1 MPRVAGGLLLIL
13 LPLFGTDLVPGA
25 TGPTDSLR
33 FLTGCWERRT
43 ARGTVEERWSTP
55 KGGMLQGMGRTF
67 RGDSLV
73 EYEFVLIHEV
83 AGRVVYEAHPSG
95 QAPNTFPVRTL
106 TDSLVEF
113 EDPAHDYPQRVGY
126 RKAGADSLIA
136 WIDGTTPRG
145 PRRVEFPYARISCS
159 P

>member
-1 MPRVAGGLLLIL
+1 MRHVLYPAMLISCL
-13 LPLFGTDLVPGA
+13 CGA
-25 TGPTDSLR
+25 TAPDPTSSVDPLR

-43 ARGTVEERWSTP
+43 ARGTVEERWSPP

-67 RGDSLV
+67 LGDSLV
-73 EYEFVLIHEV
+73 EYEFVLIRETG
-83 AGRVVYEAHPSG
+83 GRVVYEAHPSG
-95 QAPNTFPVRTL
+95 QAPNTFPLKTISDTL
-106 TDSLVEF
+106 AEF

-145 PRRVEFPYARISCS
+145 PRRVEFPYARISCT

>member
-1 MPRVAGGLLLIL
+1 MPSPRL
-13 LPLFGTDLVPGA
+13 LPLLLTPLLLAGVDHRSPSPV
-25 TGPTDSLR
+25 DQLR
-33 FLTGCWERRT
+33 FMAGCWERRT
-43 ARGTVEERWSTP
+43 PRGVVEERWAPP

-67 RGDSLV
+67 RGDTLV
-73 EYEFVLIHEV
+73 EHEFVLIREV
-83 AGRVVYEAHPSG
+83 GGRVVYEAHPSG
-95 QAPNTFPVRTL
+95 QAPNIFPVKQISDT
-106 TDSLVEF
+106 LVEF

-145 PRRVEFPYARISCS
+145 ARRIEFPYARIGCT

>member
-1 MPRVAGGLLLIL
+1 MRILMLAFVATLFSPPRSPT
-13 LPLFGTDLVPGA
+13 PLDQH
-25 TGPTDSLR
+25 R

-43 ARGTVEERWSTP
+43 PRGTVEERWSTP
-55 KGGMLQGMGRTF
+55 KGGMMQGMGRTF

-73 EYEFVLIHEV
+73 EYEFVLIREIG
-83 AGRVVYEAHPSG
+83 GRVVYEAHPSG
-95 QAPNTFPVRTL
+95 QAPNTFPLKTL

-145 PRRVEFPYARISCS
+145 PRRVEFPYARAACT

>member
-1 MPRVAGGLLLIL
+1 MKLIISLLLI
-13 LPLFGTDLVPGA
+13 VPVFA
-25 TGPTDSLR
+25 AAPSTSPIDSLR

-43 ARGTVEERWSTP
+43 PRGTVEERWSTP
-55 KGGMLQGMGRTF
+55 KGGMMQGMGRTF

-73 EYEFVLIHEV
+73 EYEFVLIRET

-95 QAPNTFPVRTL
+95 QAPNTFPAKTV

-145 PRRVEFPYARISCS
+145 PRRVEFPYARAACT

>member
-1 MPRVAGGLLLIL
+1 MPFLLRSLLFLLLR
-13 LPLFGTDLVPGA
+13 PAVSPA
-25 TGPTDSLR
+25 APSPTDQLR

-43 ARGTVEERWSTP
+43 ARGVVEERLSPP

-73 EYEFVLIHEV
+73 EYEFVLIREQ
-83 AGRVVYEAHPSG
+83 GGKVVYEAHPSG
-95 QAPNTFPVRTL
+95 QAMNVFPAKTL
-106 TDSLVEF
+106 TDTLVEF

-136 WIDGTTPRG
+136 WIDGNTARG
-145 PRRVEFPYARISCS
+145 PRRVEFPYARISCT

>member
-1 MPRVAGGLLLIL
+1 MPPRHLLMPFAVL
-13 LPLFGTDLVPGA
+13 LFGAFTPHSPS
-25 TGPTDSLR
+25 PTDSLR

-43 ARGTVEERWSTP
+43 PRGTVEERWSPP

-67 RGDSLV
+67 RGDTLV
-73 EYEFVLIHEV
+73 EYEFVLIREV
-83 AGRVVYEAHPSG
+83 AGRLQYGARPSG
-95 QAPNTFPVRTL
+95 QAPNTFPAKTV

-113 EDPAHDYPQRVGY
+113 EDLAHDYPQRVGY

-145 PRRVEFPYARISCS
+145 PRRVEFPYARISCTQ
-159 P
+159 

>member
-1 MPRVAGGLLLIL
+1 MMRTVPVMLSVLS
-13 LPLFGTDLVPGA
+13 LVIGIGRPA
-25 TGPTDSLR
+25 DPSSIDQLR

-43 ARGTVEERWSTP
+43 PRGTVEERWSTP
-55 KGGMLQGMGRTF
+55 KGGMMQGMGRTF

-73 EYEFVLIHEV
+73 EYEFVLIRET

-95 QAPNTFPVRTL
+95 QAPNTFPAKTI

-145 PRRVEFPYARISCS
+145 PRRVEFPYARVSCT